1 MVVVVSMGLDCDD
14 VCCDEENVT
23 EMDVIY
29 VLPALHVVSITR
41 PRVHV
46 CFLALL

>member
-1 MVVVVSMGLDCDD
+1 MVVVVSMGLDCD
-14 VCCDEENVT
+14 EENVT
-23 EMDVIY
+23 EMDVVY